1 MHFLSTGSGSSSG
14 SLTYALPRKSLQ
26 TSFPIIVKIVYLS
39 EAIMWLSLLNCLE
52 LLLSMSFLF

>member
-1 MHFLSTGSGSSSG
+1 MHFLSTGSSSSSG
-14 SLTYALPRKSLQ
+14 SSTYALARKSLQ
-26 TSFPIIVKIVYLS
+26 TSFPIVVKIVYLS